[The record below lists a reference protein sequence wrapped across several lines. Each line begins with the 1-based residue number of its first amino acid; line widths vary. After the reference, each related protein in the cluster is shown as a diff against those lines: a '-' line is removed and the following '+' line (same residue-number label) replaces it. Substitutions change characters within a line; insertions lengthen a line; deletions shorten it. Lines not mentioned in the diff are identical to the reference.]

1 MKFFLDTAN
10 LADIRWATQAG
21 LIDGITTNPTLLA
34 RSAGDVEPNDVLK
47 EICSLVDGP
56 VSAEV
61 VALDT
66 AGMYAEGRELARL
79 ADNIVVKIPMLEEGM
94 VAVRRLSADGI
105 KVNVTLAF
113 SSVQCLI
120 AAKAGATYVS
130 PFLGRLDDV
139 GEDGMAVIRETRT
152 IFDNYGYETEILAAS
167 IRHPRHVAEAAM
179 LGADA
184 ATMPTDVLKKL
195 LLHPLTDRGLD
206 QFLNDWSK
214 LAAAR
219 SKVTT

>member
-1 MKFFLDTAN
+1 MKFFLDTA
-10 LADIRWATQAG
+10 DVSEITWAAEAG
-21 LIDGITTNPTLLA
+21 LIDGVTTNPSLMSRDAGEVDPKQVLA
-34 RSAGDVEPNDVLK
+34 D
-47 EICSLVDGP
+47 ICSSVDGP

-61 VALDT
+61 IAVEAD
-66 AGMYAEGRELARL
+66 GMYEEGRELAKI
-79 ADNIVVKIPMLEEGM
+79 ADNVVIKVPLIEDGL
-94 VAVRRLSADGI
+94 VATRKLVADGI

-130 PFLGRLDDV
+130 PFLGRLDDI
-139 GEDGMAVIRETRT
+139 GHDGMEIIREARL
-152 IFDNYGYETEILAAS
+152 IYDNYDYETEILAAS

-179 LGADA
+179 AGADV
-184 ATMPTDVLKKL
+184 ATIPTGVLKKL

-214 LAAAR
+214 LMSR
-219 SKVTT
+219 SKAGT

>member
-1 MKFFLDTAN
+1 MKLFLDTAN
-10 LADIRWATQAG
+10 LADIRWASRAG

-34 RSAGDVEPNDVLK
+34 KAAGDVDPTDVLK

-61 VALDT
+61 VAVD
-66 AGMYAEGRELARL
+66 AEGMYREGRELAKV

-94 VAVRRLSADGI
+94 VTVRRLVADGVR
-105 KVNVTLAF
+105 VNVTLCF

-130 PFLGRLDDV
+130 PFLGRLDDI
-139 GEDGMAVIRETRT
+139 GHDGMDVVREART
-152 IFDNYGYETEILAAS
+152 IFDNYSLETEILAAS
-167 IRHPRHVAEAAM
+167 IRHPRHVAEAAL
-179 LGADA
+179 LGADV
-184 ATMPTDVLKKL
+184 ATMPTEVLRKL

-214 LAAAR
+214 LGSQA
-219 SKVTT
+219 KVDV

>member
-1 MKFFLDTAN
+1 MKFFLDTADVS
-10 LADIRWATQAG
+10 DIKWAAGAG
-21 LIDGITTNPTLLA
+21 LIDGVTTNPSLMS
-34 RSAGDVEPNDVLK
+34 RDAGEVDPKSVLE
-47 EICSLVDGP
+47 EICASVDGP

-61 VALDT
+61 IAVDAD
-66 AGMYAEGRELARL
+66 GMYNEGRELARL
-79 ADNIVVKIPMLEEGM
+79 ADNIIIKIPMIEDGL
-94 VAVRRLSADGI
+94 VATRKLVADGI

-130 PFLGRLDDV
+130 PFLGRLDDI
-139 GEDGMAVIRETRT
+139 GHDAMDLIRETRL
-152 IFDNYGYETEILAAS
+152 IYDNYDYETEILAAS

-179 LGADA
+179 AGADV
-184 ATMPTDVLKKL
+184 ATIPTDVLKKL

-214 LAAAR
+214 LVAR
-219 SKVTT
+219 SKVST

>member
-1 MKFFLDTAN
+1 MKFFLDTAD
-10 LADIRWATQAG
+10 LGDIRWASQAG
-21 LIDGITTNPTLLA
+21 LIDGVTTNPTLLSK
-34 RSAGDVEPNDVLK
+34 SAGDVEPTDVLK

-61 VALDT
+61 VAVD
-66 AGMYAEGRELARL
+66 ADGMYSEGRELAKL
-79 ADNIVVKIPMLEEGM
+79 ADNIVVKVPMLEEGM
-94 VAVRRLSADGI
+94 VATGRLVADGI

-113 SSVQCLI
+113 SSVQCLL

-130 PFLGRLDDV
+130 PFLGRLDDIGHDSMDIV
-139 GEDGMAVIRETRT
+139 REARLM
-152 IFDNYGYETEILAAS
+152 FDNYGLETEILAAS

-179 LGADA
+179 VGADV
-184 ATMPTDVLKKL
+184 ATMPTAVLKKL

-214 LAAAR
+214 LIAR
-219 SKVTT
+219 SKVNA

>member
-1 MKFFLDTAN
+1 MKLFLDSAD
-10 LADIRWATQAG
+10 LGDIRWASQAG
-21 LIDGITTNPTLLA
+21 LIDGVTTNPTLLSK
-34 RSAGDVEPNDVLK
+34 SAGDVEPTDVLK
-47 EICSLVDGP
+47 EICSMVDGP

-61 VALDT
+61 VAVDVD
-66 AGMYAEGRELARL
+66 GMYTEGRELAKL

-94 VAVRRLSADGI
+94 VATRRLVADGI

-113 SSVQCLI
+113 SSVQCLL

-130 PFLGRLDDV
+130 PFLGRLDDIGHDSMDIV
-139 GEDGMAVIRETRT
+139 RETRL
-152 IFDNYGYETEILAAS
+152 IFDNFGLETEILAAS

-179 LGADA
+179 VGADV
-184 ATMPTDVLKKL
+184 ATMPTAILKKL

-214 LAAAR
+214 LIAR
-219 SKVTT
+219 SKVNA